1 VPDGFALADAMKQ
14 IFGPPRGDMSKIP
27 EMAIGNLRAMASVF
41 FDRLAGVGR
50 AFFFRPPDGPK
61 SLNR

>member
-1 VPDGFALADAMKQ
+1 MKQ
-14 IFGPPRGDMSKIP
+14 IFGPPKGDMSKIP